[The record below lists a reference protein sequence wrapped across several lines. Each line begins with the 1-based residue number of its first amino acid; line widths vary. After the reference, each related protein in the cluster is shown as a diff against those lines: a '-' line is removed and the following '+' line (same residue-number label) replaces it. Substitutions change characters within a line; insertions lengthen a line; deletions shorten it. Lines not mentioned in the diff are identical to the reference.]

1 MSIVKMENITKKF
14 GDKIILNNFSLDIQD
29 GELLAVT
36 GASGS
41 GKSTILNIIGLLEG
55 FDSGKL
61 ILDGDENIK
70 INSSKS
76 NKILREKIGYL
87 FQNFALVDEETV
99 YYNLHLAL
107 KYVKKNKK
115 EKDELIKNVLKQMN
129 LEGYEK
135 RKIFELSGG
144 EQQRVSIAR
153 LLLKPSKI
161 ILADEPTGSLD
172 AKNRDLV
179 LYYLNK
185 LNKEGKTVIVVTHD
199 MEVAKKCHRTI
210 SLN

>member
-1 MSIVKMENITKKF
+1 MSIVKMDNITKKF
-14 GDKIILNNFSLDIQD
+14 GDKIILNNFSLDIQE
-29 GELLAVT
+29 GELLAIT
-36 GASGS
+36 GTSGS
-41 GKSTILNIIGLLEG
+41 GKSTILNIIGLLEK

-99 YYNLHLAL
+99 SYNLYLAL

-115 EKDELIKNVLKQMN
+115 EKDELIKNTLKQMN

-172 AKNRDLV
+172 VKNRDLV

-199 MEVAKKCHRTI
+199 MEVAKSCHRII